1 MEKTKAGLGS
11 IAAGVGKSAKDVFQ
25 KAKSTVVKAVDQND
39 DGQFDR
45 EDVSIL
51 AENISTA
58 AKNTALTMAE
68 RAQERSKEAALRLL
82 QPIFPAD
89 LTQTDFLLSKLI
101 RITEPDKKHAESE
114 VCIGSVGFVSDQKDM
129 KVINIYRDYVGLF
142 ALTF

>member
-51 AENISTA
+51 AA
-58 AKNTALTMAE
+58 W
-68 RAQERSKEAALRLL
+68 RSR
-82 QPIFPAD
+82 I
-89 LTQTDFLLSKLI
+89 LS
-101 RITEPDKKHAESE
+101 
-114 VCIGSVGFVSDQKDM
+114 
-129 KVINIYRDYVGLF
+129 
-142 ALTF
+142 